1 MKKKNFISRLKFLL
15 QHYDGLWSVPLA
27 FFGFYFVGLVLSWF
41 FGYGTGTY
49 DPAFVQPLFLA
60 AVVVIG
66 ATNAGVLG
74 LYFTLRGFH
83 RYLYGRKKGEDVLN
97 QSKADWKDLTAV
109 QRLLISLASLAFF
122 IAATIG
128 VYLKLV

>member
-1 MKKKNFISRLKFLL
+1 MKNFISRLKFLI

-49 DPAFVQPLFLA
+49 DPAFVQPLFLS
-60 AVVVIG
+60 AVIVIG
-66 ATNAGVLG
+66 ATNVAVLG

-83 RYLYGRKKGEDVLN
+83 RYLYGRKKDGDVFN
-97 QSKADWKDLTAV
+97 QSKADWKDLTPL
-109 QRLLISLASLAFF
+109 QRFFVSLGSLAFF
-122 IAATIG
+122 IAATITI
-128 VYLKLV
+128 YLKLV